1 MKRGYAL
8 FALLAC
14 ATQSAQA
21 QSLPLEDGIRFS
33 LQRHPGLSPRSR
45 PLSAS
50 PAFRARMDTIDTVN
64 ADDRDQDILIGV
76 QRTTQRFFEDSR
88 AASLDPHA
96 LSRSRMT
103 RYMIEDR
110 LQIGEQAIVT
120 FGWHGIK
127 VSNRSA
133 NVTVGPESDRLRT
146 RDWFLPRA
154 TLAIQAGRDL
164 RLSVGYAEKLRA
176 YGDTGTNGPM
186 GLTHDAYLSLRRTL
200 KPETQSRTQ
209 VRGDWSATSAI
220 DVSLALMSGRLDD
233 QLSFAGRGV
242 LPISSGSA
250 RIEGAVLEAQH
261 RLTPRLS
268 WSVRYGDARV
278 HISGGNMVH
287 ERSLSVGS
295 KWHSGPWSAAVSFA
309 RNSAPA
315 LVSGERRALR
325 IAGGIDYAV
334 AGIGGRPLTL
344 SFQMTDPDRLAST
357 SFAHDDLSGPLRA
370 SDQVRTV
377 MASAR
382 FGW

>member
-1 MKRGYAL
+1 MKRGV
-8 FALLAC
+8 ALLLLLAS
-14 ATQSAQA
+14 ATGSAHA
-21 QSLPLEDGIRFS
+21 QDLPLEEGIRFS
-33 LQRHPGLSPRSR
+33 LQRHPGLSPRKR
-45 PLSAS
+45 PLSAF

-64 ADDRDQDILIGV
+64 ADDRDQDIRIGV
-76 QRTTQRFFEDSR
+76 QQTTRRFYEN
-88 AASLDPHA
+88 AIAPSLDPHA

-103 RYMIEDR
+103 RYIVEDR
-110 LQIGEQAIVT
+110 LPIGEQAVAT

-133 NVTVGPESDRLRT
+133 NVTVGPERDRLRT

-164 RLSVGYAEKLRA
+164 RFSVGYAEKLRA

-186 GLTHDAYLSLRRTL
+186 GLTHETYLALRRTL

-209 VRGDWSATSAI
+209 VRGDWSATPAI
-220 DVSLALMSGRLDD
+220 DLSLALLGGRLDD
-233 QLSFAGRGV
+233 QLSYAGRGV
-242 LPISSGSA
+242 LPINTGSA

-261 RLTPRLS
+261 RLTQRLS

-278 HISGGNMVH
+278 HISGGDRVR
-287 ERSLSVGS
+287 ERSLSVES
-295 KWHSGPWSAAVSFA
+295 KWRNGPWTTTLSLA

-315 LVSGERRALR
+315 LVSGDRRALR
-325 IAGGIDYAV
+325 IAGGVDYAL
-334 AGIGGRPLTL
+334 AGIGGRPVTL
-344 SFQMTDPDRLAST
+344 SLHMTDPDRLASS
-357 SFAHDDLSGPLRA
+357 SFARDDLSGPLRA
-370 SDQVRTV
+370 ADQVRTV